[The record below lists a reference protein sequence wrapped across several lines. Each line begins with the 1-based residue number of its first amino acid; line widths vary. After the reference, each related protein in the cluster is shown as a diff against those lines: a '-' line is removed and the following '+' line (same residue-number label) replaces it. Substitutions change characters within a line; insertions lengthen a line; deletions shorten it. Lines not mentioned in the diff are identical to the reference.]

1 MSKRAKFHFNPDT
14 LSFEKI
20 EDTLRNRLKKVAIHT
35 ASSLFLGFIFFIVFS
50 YLFESPQ
57 EKQLKRENETLAL
70 QYELMD
76 KRMDEMH
83 RVLEKL
89 QQRDDNLYRV
99 IFQADPIPDEVRHH
113 HAENDRQYEELA
125 GYSTSRLLMKAA
137 EKTDDLSKM
146 IYVQSQSYD
155 ELVNLAKTN
164 EEKLK
169 HIPAIQP
176 VLNRDLRR
184 MASGYGIRIDPVY
197 RTKKF
202 HAGMDFT
209 ANVGT
214 DVYATGD
221 GTVTYAG
228 WMQGYGNTII
238 IDHGFDYVTLYGH
251 LSKTISKKG
260 EKVKRGSIIGLVG
273 NTGKSTGPHL
283 HYEVRFKGK
292 PQNPMNFYFLDLSPE
307 EYDRMVQMAENA
319 GQVLD

>member
-1 MSKRAKFHFNPDT
+1 
-14 LSFEKI
+14 
-20 EDTLRNRLKKVAIHT
+20 
-35 ASSLFLGFIFFIVFS
+35 
-50 YLFESPQ
+50 
-57 EKQLKRENETLAL
+57 
-70 QYELMD
+70 
-76 KRMDEMH
+76 
-83 RVLEKL
+83 
-89 QQRDDNLYRV
+89 
-99 IFQADPIPDEVRHH
+99 
-113 HAENDRQYEELA
+113 
-125 GYSTSRLLMKAA
+125 MKAA

-155 ELVNLAKTN
+155 ELVRLAKTN
-164 EEKLK
+164 EEKLQ
-169 HIPAIQP
+169 HIPGIQP
-176 VLNRDLRR
+176 VLNKDLRR
-184 MASGYGIRIDPVY
+184 MASGYGVRIDPVY

-209 ANVGT
+209 ANTGT

-221 GTVTYAG
+221 GTVTYSG
-228 WMQGYGNTII
+228 WMQGYGNTIM

-251 LSKTISKKG
+251 LSKTIAKKG
-260 EKVKRGSIIGLVG
+260 DKVKRGSIVGLVG

>member
-1 MSKRAKFHFNPDT
+1 MKQ
-14 LSFEKI
+14 
-20 EDTLRNRLKKVAIHT
+20 VMWHT
-35 ASSLFLGFIFFIVFS
+35 AGSLFLGFIFFIVFS
-50 YLFESPQ
+50 YILESPQ

-70 QYELMD
+70 HYELMD

-83 RVLEKL
+83 LVLEKL

-99 IFQADPIPDEVRHH
+99 IFQADPIPDQTRHYY
-113 HAENDRQYEELA
+113 AENDRRYEEFA
-125 GYSTSRLLMKAA
+125 GFTTSKLLMKAA

-155 ELVNLAKTN
+155 ELVRLAKTN
-164 EEKLK
+164 EEKLQ
-169 HIPAIQP
+169 HIPGIQP
-176 VLNRDLRR
+176 VLNKDLRR
-184 MASGYGIRIDPVY
+184 MASGYGVRIDPVY

-209 ANVGT
+209 ANTGT

-221 GTVTYAG
+221 GTVTYSG
-228 WMQGYGNTII
+228 WMQGYGNTIM

-251 LSKTISKKG
+251 LSKTIAKKG
-260 EKVKRGSIIGLVG
+260 DKVKRGSIVGLVG